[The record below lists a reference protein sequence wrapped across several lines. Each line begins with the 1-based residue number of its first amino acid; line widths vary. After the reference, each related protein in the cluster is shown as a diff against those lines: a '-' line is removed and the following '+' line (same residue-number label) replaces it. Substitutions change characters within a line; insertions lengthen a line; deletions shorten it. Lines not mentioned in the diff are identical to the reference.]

1 MNVSGGPNMLDMLSL
16 LGGMQGGPGPG
27 QSGPGLGRSDLS
39 SLAALAPL
47 LQSFSGPGRSG
58 PDIGA
63 LAALA
68 PLLQSMAGQTAGKTK
83 PQEAASQ
90 AADAERSAPPVI
102 DVVPPPPEE
111 QPQDERSQEAGRQE
125 TFPREA
131 KAEETSA
138 GHTPSGNSG
147 RGSRKGGRGF
157 SFDPALLSLLTNLG
171 GSGRPRPAGEPP
183 QEPPAPE
190 PQEPPE
196 EDFDPCAACPLD
208 CPRRNP
214 SLSFGQVQAL
224 AATFPAF
231 I

>member
-58 PDIGA
+58 TDIGA

-68 PLLQSMAGQTAGKTK
+68 PLLQSMAGQATGKTK

-111 QPQDERSQEAGRQE
+111 QPQDEWSQEAGRQE
-125 TFPREA
+125 TFAREA
-131 KAEETSA
+131 KAEEMSA
-138 GHTPSGNSG
+138 GQTPSGNSG
-147 RGSRKGGRGF
+147 RGSRKRGRGF
-157 SFDPALLSLLTNLG
+157 SFDPTLLSLLTNLG
-171 GSGRPRPAGEPP
+171 GEP
-183 QEPPAPE
+183 

-224 AATFPAF
+224 AATFPTF

>member
-1 MNVSGGPNMLDMLSL
+1 
-16 LGGMQGGPGPG
+16 
-27 QSGPGLGRSDLS
+27 
-39 SLAALAPL
+39 
-47 LQSFSGPGRSG
+47 
-58 PDIGA
+58 
-63 LAALA
+63 
-68 PLLQSMAGQTAGKTK
+68 GKTK

-111 QPQDERSQEAGRQE
+111 QPQDEWSQEAGRQE
-125 TFPREA
+125 TFAREA
-131 KAEETSA
+131 KAEEMSA
-138 GHTPSGNSG
+138 GQTPSGNSG
-147 RGSRKGGRGF
+147 RGSRKRGRGF
-157 SFDPALLSLLTNLG
+157 SFDPTLLSLLTNLG
-171 GSGRPRPAGEPP
+171 GSGRPRPAGEP
-183 QEPPAPE
+183 

-224 AATFPAF
+224 AATFPTF